1 MLKPKTKVK
10 ITLKSNK
17 EDVMKRELIGATVL
31 GIIALTIFPECVF
44 SGEVGRNFGGDVINS
59 HADSL
64 SQFLFGPVSRIAAT
78 FGGAVGIIR
87 GYLQQSVGQ
96 MLTFGGIILT
106 SAILPTFI
114 NSFYSMLL
122 P

>member
-1 MLKPKTKVK
+1 MNRGLAGVA
-10 ITLKSNK
+10 I
-17 EDVMKRELIGATVL
+17 L
-31 GIIALTIFPECVF
+31 GIIAISIAPEYVF
-44 SGEVGRNFGGDVINS
+44 SGEVGRSFGGDVINT

-64 SQFLFGPVSRIAAT
+64 SQFLFGPVARIAAT

-106 SAILPTFI
+106 SAVLPTFI